1 MTARKIS
8 KAAAEKL
15 WTDIRTDLAN
25 AEKNIIKAIKTR
37 AWEPLGYGSFVECW
51 NDRLQGIRL
60 ATDVLKVH
68 VVYALFETTDDPM
81 SVAKSIGIR
90 SGVTPETVQRIKRH
104 RDHGMTVEEAV
115 AAGIRKPWGVSSNDP
130 QSKPVVIR
138 GLDPEVFEA
147 YRKLAGEL
155 GSTVEKEAAEA
166 LHAHFRKLAQRV
178 ARKQVAA

>member
-25 AEKNIIKAIKTR
+25 AEKNIIKAIKAR
-37 AWEPLGYGSFVECW
+37 AWEPLGYASFVECW
-51 NDRLQGIRL
+51 NDRLKGIRL

-68 VVYALFETTDDPM
+68 VVYAMFDATDDPLAV
-81 SVAKSIGIR
+81 SKAIGIR
-90 SGVTPETVQRIKRH
+90 SGVSPSTVDRIKGH
-104 RDHGMTVEEAV
+104 RDSGMTIEEAI

-138 GLDPEVFEA
+138 GLDPEVYEA
-147 YRKLAGEL
+147 YRNIAGEL
-155 GSTVEKEAAEA
+155 GSTVEKEATEA

-178 ARKQVAA
+178 ARKQAAA